1 MTAVTVLPDYPVV
14 PREFPLLLSEPRG
27 ELRIS
32 LPPLVLKL
40 HMPKVALVVDDSM
53 LIRYSL
59 CRYLEGRGFT
69 VEAAVNGEEA
79 IEVLSRVHPDLIVT
93 DMRMPKMSGS
103 EFITA
108 LKSNEKTARIP
119 VLVVTSKANGTSEAD
134 ERAEFVIYKDI
145 DVETQMDAALEV
157 VMEKQGRG
165 HSAGK

>member
-1 MTAVTVLPDYPVV
+1 M
-14 PREFPLLLSEPRG
+14 
-27 ELRIS
+27 
-32 LPPLVLKL
+32 
-40 HMPKVALVVDDSM
+40 
-53 LIRYSL
+53 
-59 CRYLEGRGFT
+59 
-69 VEAAVNGEEA
+69 NGAEA

-108 LKSNEKTARIP
+108 LKGNEKTSRIP
-119 VLVVTSKANGTSEAD
+119 VLVVTSKASGTCEAD

-165 HSAGK
+165 HSAGD